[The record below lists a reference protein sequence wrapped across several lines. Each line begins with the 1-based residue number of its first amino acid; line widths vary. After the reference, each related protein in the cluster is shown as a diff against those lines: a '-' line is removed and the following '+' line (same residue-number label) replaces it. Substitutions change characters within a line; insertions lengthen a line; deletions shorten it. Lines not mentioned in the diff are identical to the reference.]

1 MWRPKGAER
10 DSRKGREPLQ
20 LAITPL
26 IDIVFLLLIFFMLT
40 SRFVAQE
47 GIKVDL
53 PVTKKVHV
61 RGAAEETVLVLRADG
76 TVVFQR
82 RLFTLETLA
91 SELSQRRALLL
102 ERPIEIRAD
111 RAASV
116 QSMVSLL
123 ELLRGLGARRVT
135 VATVHQSQG
144 SVP

>member
-1 MWRPKGAER
+1 MWRHNGEGRAVR
-10 DSRKGREPLQ
+10 RGREPLR

-53 PVTKKVHV
+53 PVTEKAHV
-61 RGAAEETVLVLRADG
+61 RGAAEETVLLLRADG
-76 TVVFQR
+76 TIYFQR
-82 RLFTLETLA
+82 RVFTLETLA
-91 SELSQRRALLL
+91 PEFSRQREILL

-123 ELLRGLGARRVT
+123 ELLRGLGAKRVT
-135 VATVHQSQG
+135 VSTVHQASG
-144 SVP
+144 PVP

>member
-1 MWRPKGAER
+1 MWRYSDGGR
-10 DSRKGREPLQ
+10 TLRRGREPLR

-53 PVTKKVHV
+53 PVTEKAHV
-61 RGAAEETVLVLRADG
+61 RGAAEETVLVLRPDG
-76 TVVFQR
+76 TVFFQR
-82 RLFTLETLA
+82 RIFTLEALA
-91 SELSQRRALLL
+91 SELSRQKGVLL

-135 VATVHQSQG
+135 VATVHQT
-144 SVP
+144 P